1 MFVEFSELP
10 NHSKVWIFQ
19 SNRSLTDTEQSNV
32 QEQLSNFLSQWTA
45 HGADLKAGFEFQYK
59 RFIIVGLDQQ
69 LNTATG
75 CSIDSLIHFIQNLE
89 KELAIDLL
97 DKMNVSFKQ
106 GEFVAYKNLID
117 FKLMAKKKSVSPKTI
132 VFNNLVIDKEDYQK
146 NWEVPASES
155 WHARFF

>member
-89 KELAIDLL
+89 KELSIDLL

>member
-89 KELAIDLL
+89 KELSIDLL

-132 VFNNLVIDKEDYQK
+132 VFNNLVVDKEDYQK

>member
-1 MFVEFSELP
+1 MFVDFSELP
-10 NHSKVWIFQ
+10 SSSKVWVFQ
-19 SNRSLTDTEQSNV
+19 SSRSLTETEQTV
-32 QEQLSNFLSQWTA
+32 IKDQLSKFLSQWTA
-45 HGADLKAGFEFQYK
+45 HGADLNAGFEFRYK

-69 LNTATG
+69 VNAASG
-75 CSIDSLIHFIQNLE
+75 CSIDSLIHFIQNIE

-106 GEFVAYKNLID
+106 GEFVAYKKLVD

-132 VFNNLVIDKEDYQK
+132 VFNNLVVDKADYQK
-146 NWEVPASES
+146 NWEVPAHDS

>member
-59 RFIIVGLDQQ
+59 RFIIVGLDQH

-89 KELAIDLL
+89 KELSIDLL

-132 VFNNLVIDKEDYQK
+132 VFNNLVVDKEDYQK